1 MIPDEG
7 RTIAY
12 VFTAKRVGH
21 GVKLSTSLE
30 DIVYSRIGS
39 AAATSAAV
47 ARATAVAG
55 SATEVA
61 ARELIVLL
69 LLSISIVFSVQRVE
83 ANFRI
88 DLSLRLRTVRASTPR
103 FTDALIMCNNTIVG
117 SGDLALGTARLG
129 VGGCLGVELDRNRLR
144 RKVG

>member
-61 ARELIVLL
+61 AREIIVLL

-83 ANFRI
+83 ANFRV
-88 DLSLRLRTVRASTPR
+88 DLSRGAC
-103 FTDALIMCNNTIVG
+103 ALYEDRSHYSQMPLECAPVLVG
-117 SGDLALGTARLG
+117 
-129 VGGCLGVELDRNRLR
+129 
-144 RKVG
+144 

>member
-83 ANFRI
+83 MKQTLGSISAG
-88 DLSLRLRTVRASTPR
+88 AC
-103 FTDALIMCNNTIVG
+103 ALCEDRSHYSQMPLECVALLVG
-117 SGDLALGTARLG
+117 
-129 VGGCLGVELDRNRLR
+129 
-144 RKVG
+144 